1 MPSHLDDEIW
11 DDLFHG
17 CAWAAFIEVA
27 QEQHGSPDEET
38 TRRRA
43 FALYEEALAERA
55 HGAQAVRVGTS

>member
-1 MPSHLDDEIW
+1 MPENLADDFW
-11 DDLFHG
+11 DDVFHG

-27 QEQHGSPDEET
+27 QQQQAPPDEET

-55 HGAQAVRVGTS
+55 CDGQAVRVGTS